1 VRAAVAVLVLLAGC
15 GRDRPGGGAR
25 DEPAATAAAAAPADS
40 LALSVGGAE
49 VWYTLARAGRSES
62 GAPCVDRALEIRRGE
77 SRIPV
82 PLLYTGT
89 PPEPVDDT
97 TFRARLSDRCAP
109 GASYLVSLRTGR
121 PTPER

>member
-1 VRAAVAVLVLLAGC
+1 MRAAVAVLVLLAGC
-15 GRDRPGGGAR
+15 GGDRPDGAAR
-25 DEPAATAAAAAPADS
+25 GKVAAPAAPADS
-40 LALSVGGAE
+40 LALSIGGAE

-62 GAPCVDRALEIRRGE
+62 GAPCVDRALEIRRGD

>member
-1 VRAAVAVLVLLAGC
+1 MMLLAAC
-15 GRDRPGGGAR
+15 GGERPGKPVGDA
-25 DEPAATAAAAAPADS
+25 EAPTTVTAPPADS
-40 LALSVGGAE
+40 LALSIGGAE
-49 VWYTLARAGRSES
+49 VWYTLARPGRSAS
-62 GAPCVDRALEIRRGE
+62 GEPCVDRALEIRRGE

>member
-1 VRAAVAVLVLLAGC
+1 MLLAAC
-15 GRDRPGGGAR
+15 GGERPGKPVGDA
-25 DEPAATAAAAAPADS
+25 EAPTTVTAPPADS
-40 LALSVGGAE
+40 LALSIGGVE
-49 VWYTLARAGRSES
+49 VWYTLARPGRSAS
-62 GAPCVDRALEIRRGE
+62 GEPCVDRALEIRRGE